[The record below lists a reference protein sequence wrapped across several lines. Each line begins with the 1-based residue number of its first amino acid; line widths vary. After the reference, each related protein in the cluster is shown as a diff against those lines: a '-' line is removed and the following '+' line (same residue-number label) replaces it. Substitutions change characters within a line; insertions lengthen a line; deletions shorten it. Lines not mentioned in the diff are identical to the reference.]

1 MQIRLLFR
9 ALPIFNFSI
18 CTTRYFIYTNDTISH
33 SNCELR
39 KQVCHPTM
47 GFEDTT
53 GNKTLNFLYRYIAM
67 SLLLAKYL
75 Q

>member
-9 ALPIFNFSI
+9 ALPTFSFQFAQPVI
-18 CTTRYFIYTNDTISH
+18 LFTRTTQSAIQIVS
-33 SNCELR
+33 CENKYVILR
-39 KQVCHPTM
+39 WVLKIPH
-47 GFEDTT
+47 
-53 GNKTLNFLYRYIAM
+53 NKTLNFLYRYIAM